1 MPKLIL
7 QAGVGGTRQFTLSP
21 PSVTIGR
28 ATVNDIVLDSARA
41 SRFHAVLEVTEPFVI
56 IRDLGGRNGTWVN
69 GARVEAEALAHGDT
83 IVMGDCSLR
92 FMADEVEVEVV
103 NDADMRLMSMR
114 GDLLDIRRK

>member
-7 QAGVGGTRQFTLSP
+7 HSGVGNIRQFTLAP

-41 SRFHAVLEVTEPFVI
+41 SRFHAVIEFTEPFVI

-69 GARVEAEALAHGDT
+69 GKRVEVEALGHGDT
-83 IVMGDCSLR
+83 LVMGDCKLR
-92 FMADEVEVEVV
+92 FLADEVEVVS
-103 NDADMRLMSMR
+103 DADLKLMSVR
-114 GDLLDIRRK
+114 GDLLDVRRR